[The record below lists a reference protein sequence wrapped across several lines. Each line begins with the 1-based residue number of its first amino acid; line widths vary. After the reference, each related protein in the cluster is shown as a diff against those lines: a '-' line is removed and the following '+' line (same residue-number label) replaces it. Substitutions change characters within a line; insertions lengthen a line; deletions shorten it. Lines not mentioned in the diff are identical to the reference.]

1 MGRRFPG
8 MLPSLVVVALL
19 PALSISPAHAQPLI
33 ADLSKHVVAITTG
46 FTGSDVLVFGAV
58 EGKGDVVVVVQGPG
72 QDVVVRRKGRV
83 SGIWANRDSL
93 TFAGAPSFYAVA
105 ATGPLAKIVPDAI
118 ARQEQIGVDYLRLKL
133 KEGSLAGPGERK
145 LFRAALVRLRA
156 RDQLYPKQVFPVTLI
171 GNRLFRATL
180 HFPANVP
187 TGTYTVRFYL
197 LRDGK
202 IIGGSSSPLYV
213 NKTGMNAEL
222 TAFAHEQSVLYG
234 LLAVLIAG
242 FLGWLG
248 AVVLRRHN

>member
-1 MGRRFPG
+1 MGRRLAG
-8 MLPSLVVVALL
+8 LIVAALL
-19 PALSISPAHAQPLI
+19 AAYSASPGRAQPLI
-33 ADLSKHVVAITTG
+33 ADLSQHLVAITTG

-58 EGKGDVVVVVQGPG
+58 EGKGDVVVVVQGPAE
-72 QDVVVRRKGRV
+72 DVVVRRKGRV
-83 SGIWANRDSL
+83 SGVWVNRDSL

-118 ARQEQIGVDYLRLKL
+118 ARQEQIGVGYLRLKL
-133 KEGSLAGPGERK
+133 KEGSRARAGDLK
-145 LFRAALVRLRA
+145 SFRAALVRLRA
-156 RDQLYPKQVFPVTLI
+156 RSQLYPKQVFPVTLI

-234 LLAVLIAG
+234 LLAVLVAG

-248 AVVLRRHN
+248 AVVLRRHD